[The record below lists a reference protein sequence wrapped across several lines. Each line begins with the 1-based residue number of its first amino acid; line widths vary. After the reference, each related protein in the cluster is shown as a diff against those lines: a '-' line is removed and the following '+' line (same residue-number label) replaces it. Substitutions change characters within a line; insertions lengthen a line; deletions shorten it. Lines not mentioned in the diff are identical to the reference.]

1 MHTSN
6 DYIYVLMPSLSLL
19 FLAGLLGVCW
29 ITQRRQHFLLWLCS
43 AYLLTAVSISIRSVL
58 KLEVLS
64 HYVVLVNALFLAGA
78 WCMSKSFS
86 ERRQVHSQPL
96 LALLLSLATL
106 ASLYY
111 FAELARNPVARLNS
125 YSIGAA
131 LILLLPVPAVIKRGL
146 PHDWLDK
153 ALLGSYVTYA
163 VFTMLRPSLVATF
176 GQNGLSDAM
185 NANSTYWVTTL
196 MSILFFLLLITVLI
210 CADTIRETVTQLRT
224 ERDIDALT
232 QILNRRAFHELAQ
245 RRLADQRLYPMA
257 ILAGDIDHF
266 KRINDNWGHDK
277 GDEVLQLVSSTMQ
290 HNLRSNDLVA
300 RFGGEEFV
308 ILLTRI
314 DLHGAEQVA
323 QRICLELRNGQGVL
337 PEDTALTLS
346 FGITSIT
353 KSDQLEGALKQADQL
368 LYSAKNAGRD
378 RVHVEGRIYP
388 DISFE
393 HTRPTDYPMALL
405 M

>member
-6 DYIYVLMPSLSLL
+6 DYIYVLMPSLFLL
-19 FLAGLLGVCW
+19 FLAGLLGACW
-29 ITQRRQHFLLWLCS
+29 ATQIRQRFLLWLCA
-43 AYLLTAVSISIRSVL
+43 AYLLTAVSVSLRSVL
-58 KLEVLS
+58 KFEVLE
-64 HYVVLVNALFLAGA
+64 HYVVLVNTLYLLGM

-86 ERRQVHSQPL
+86 ERRQVPSQPL

-176 GQNGLSDAM
+176 GQNGLRDAM

-337 PEDTALTLS
+337 PQDTALTLS

-353 KSDQLEGALKQADQL
+353 KADQLEGALKQADQL